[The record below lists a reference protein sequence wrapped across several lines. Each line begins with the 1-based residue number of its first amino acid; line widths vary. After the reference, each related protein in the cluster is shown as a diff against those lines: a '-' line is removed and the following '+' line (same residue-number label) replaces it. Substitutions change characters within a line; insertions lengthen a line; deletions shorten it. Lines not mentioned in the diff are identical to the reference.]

1 MNYIIFPT
9 QIYYNNELIKKIKSK
24 YTNVYLIE
32 EPTYFIKFKYH
43 KLKLAYHR
51 ASMKKYYDYLK
62 SLNLQVFYIEYKD
75 VTELFYKKLKNVTF
89 IDPVDNKLLK
99 KIKTLIQT
107 NILDWIQFLIS
118 REEIPNILSLCKTK
132 TGYRNDLFYKYMR
145 IKLKILV
152 DSDNKPIGDQWS
164 FDKDNR
170 QSFPKNMKIPE
181 LITIKKDKYIIEAI
195 EYVNNN
201 FPNNYGSLDN
211 FIYPIDYDSTIKW
224 LNNFL
229 ELKFN
234 NFGPYEDAVLKSEPD
249 AVLKSDPDAV
259 NKQDLSLFHSVLTP
273 MLNIG
278 LITDKELL
286 EHAEK
291 YYEKNMKT
299 IKLQSYEGFIRQ
311 IIGWRTYVL
320 SMYIEHG
327 EKIRKSNILKHKNK
341 LNEKWWYSI
350 GLEPVDSLINKI
362 VKYSY
367 AHHIERLMYLGSI
380 MLLLQIDPKEV
391 YRIFMEWT
399 IDAYDWVMVPN
410 IFCMSQYASDI
421 MMTRPYINSS
431 NYILKMSNFKR
442 GEWCK
447 IWDAIYYSFI
457 NKHKK
462 LLSKN
467 YATAM
472 QVKHWDNK
480 SEKDQ
485 KELLEIAQKFK
496 NSINKN

>member
-1 MNYIIFPT
+1 MNYLIFPT
-9 QIYYNNELIKKIKSK
+9 QLYYNDELIKNIKSA
-24 YTNVYLIE
+24 YTHIYLIE
-32 EPTYFIKFKYH
+32 EPRYFTDFKFH

-62 SLNLQVFYIEYKD
+62 SLNVKVTYIDYTD
-75 VTELFYKKLKNVTF
+75 ATQSFYKKLKNATF
-89 IDPVDNKLLK
+89 IDPVDNKLMK
-99 KIKTLIQT
+99 KIKKIIQT

-118 REEIPNILSLCKTK
+118 REEIPDILSQCKTK

-152 DSDNKPIGDQWS
+152 DADDKPIGNQWS

-170 QSFPKNMKIPE
+170 QAFPKNLSIPD
-181 LITIKKDKYIIEAI
+181 LPTIKKDKYINEAI
-195 EYVNNN
+195 EYIDNN
-201 FPNNYGSLDN
+201 FPDNYGSLDN

-229 ELKFN
+229 ELKLN
-234 NFGPYEDAVLKSEPD
+234 NFGPYEDAVLN
-249 AVLKSDPDAV
+249 
-259 NKQDLSLFHSVLTP
+259 NKQGLSLFHSVLTP

-278 LITDKELL
+278 LITDTELL
-286 EHAEK
+286 EHVEK
-291 YYEKNMKT
+291 YYEKNKKT

-327 EKIRKSNILKHKNK
+327 ETMRKSNILKHKNK
-341 LNEKWWYSI
+341 LNEKWWDSI
-350 GLEPVDSLINKI
+350 GIEPIDSLINKI
-362 VKYSY
+362 INY
-367 AHHIERLMYLGSI
+367 AYVHHIERLMYLGSI

-410 IFCMSQYASDI
+410 IFCMSQYGSDI
-421 MMTRPYINSS
+421 MMTRPYLNSS

-462 LLSKN
+462 MLSKN

-480 SEKDQ
+480 SDKEQ
-485 KELLEIAQKFK
+485 KELLEITK
-496 NSINKN
+496 NFEKILYK